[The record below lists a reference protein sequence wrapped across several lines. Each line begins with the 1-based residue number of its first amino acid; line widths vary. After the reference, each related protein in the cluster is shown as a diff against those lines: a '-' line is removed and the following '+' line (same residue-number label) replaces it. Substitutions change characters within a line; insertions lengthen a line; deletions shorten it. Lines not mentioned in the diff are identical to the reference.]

1 MSENNKPILSH
12 LSILKY
18 NKQKYTES
26 EILEGVKNNNNKMY
40 RFIYK
45 SYFPGIKLMV
55 LGFHSLALDAD
66 DIFQD
71 GLVAASRNVM
81 EGRFK
86 GDSMFYTYL
95 TSICRNMCY
104 KQLERAVKFRP
115 ANPNIEISE
124 EPAVDFEDLIYRLT
138 GLKDKMDEKCRQ
150 IIELRFGL
158 KSGISERNNL
168 ADSGSNLK
176 FEEIAMM
183 LNIEPDNARQRF
195 KRCLEKLR
203 ETVLND
209 RVWND
214 LLATAKY

>member
-1 MSENNKPILSH
+1 MSENNIPILSH

-26 EILEGVKNNNNKMY
+26 EILEGVKNNDDKMY

-45 SYFPGIKLMV
+45 SYFPGIKSMV

-71 GLVAASRNVM
+71 GLEAASRNVM

-86 GDSMFYTYL
+86 GNSSFYTYL
-95 TSICRNMCY
+95 TSICRNICY
-104 KQLERAVKFRP
+104 KQMEQAGKFRP
-115 ANPNIEISE
+115 ANPNIEISD
-124 EPAVDFEDLIYRLT
+124 EPANDFEDLINRLT

-158 KSGISERNNL
+158 KSGITGLNNL
-168 ADSGSNLK
+168 SDSASNVR
-176 FEEIAMM
+176 FEEIAIV

-203 ETVLND
+203 ETVFND

-214 LLATAKY
+214 LLVTTKY